1 MLISF
6 LPFKNKILFDSTY
19 KYAYT
24 HEEKYTNLIKHL
36 QSIVYIIHRED
47 HKTNINY
54 IMKGF
59 TSCLY
64 MHTTNIVHGRNVCI

>member
-1 MLISF
+1 M
-6 LPFKNKILFDSTY
+6 LFDSTY

-24 HEEKYTNLIKHL
+24 HEKNVQNLIKHL
-36 QSIVYIIHRED
+36 QSIVYIIHHED

-59 TSCLY
+59 TSCLN
-64 MHTTNIVHGRNVCI
+64 MHTTNIVHGRNICI